1 MENLSNEEIFMLS
14 EGLLA
19 LIHNC
24 SEACKL
30 VPDRKAQEEIY
41 NAIYKYQKLNS
52 KLMDRIRDTKE
63 WYYEWTSDY
72 TNKGT
77 LWGIW

>member
-1 MENLSNEEIFMLS
+1 MRVNKIGISSGKERASMKLSNEEIYILS
-14 EGLLA
+14 EGLLT

-41 NAIYKYQKLNS
+41 NTIYKYQELNS
-52 KLMDRIRDTKE
+52 KLLDRMRTVKE
-63 WYYEWTSDY
+63 
-72 TNKGT
+72 
-77 LWGIW
+77 

>member
-1 MENLSNEEIFMLS
+1 MKNLSNEEIFILS

-41 NAIYKYQKLNS
+41 NAIYKYQELNS
-52 KLMDRIRDTKE
+52 KLLDRMRDGKE
-63 WYYEWTSDY
+63 WYYE
-72 TNKGT
+72 
-77 LWGIW
+77 

>member
-1 MENLSNEEIFMLS
+1 MKLSNEEIFILS

-24 SEACKL
+24 SEASKL

-41 NAIYKYQKLNS
+41 NAIYKYQELNS
-52 KLMDRIRDTKE
+52 KLLSEMKVVKE
-63 WYYEWTSDY
+63 
-72 TNKGT
+72 
-77 LWGIW
+77 

>member
-1 MENLSNEEIFMLS
+1 MEKLSREEIFVLS

-24 SEACKL
+24 SEASKL

-41 NAIYKYQKLNS
+41 NAIYKYQELNS
-52 KLMDRIRDTKE
+52 KLLSEMKVVKE
-63 WYYEWTSDY
+63 
-72 TNKGT
+72 
-77 LWGIW
+77 

>member
-1 MENLSNEEIFMLS
+1 MKLSNEEIYILS

-24 SEACKL
+24 SEASKL

-41 NAIYKYQKLNS
+41 NAIYKYQELNS
-52 KLMDRIRDTKE
+52 KLLDEMRTVKE
-63 WYYEWTSDY
+63 WYYERYTSDY
-72 TNKGT
+72 TS
-77 LWGIW
+77 